1 MLLIPAGNPSAWTGP
16 TGNNT
21 YLLAGP
27 VPTLIDAGVGHA
39 AHLDA
44 IAEALDG
51 RPLSMV
57 LITHGHR
64 DHTGGIPA
72 LLERWPAARVRNA
85 GGDTC
90 REGERITAG
99 ETTLLALHTPGHA
112 PDHFCFVDTR
122 TDDVYCGDLARM
134 GGTIVIPAS
143 SGGNL
148 LEYLESIRR
157 IKALNPRR
165 LLPGHGPIVDDPLSL
180 LDYYLR
186 HREERERQILDALRD
201 GPLAVAELSRRVYG
215 ELPEALA
222 RAATES
228 VTAHLIK
235 LAREGRA
242 GESADTWRL
251 LETGTR

>member
-1 MLLIPAGNPSAWTGP
+1 MLLIPAGNPSAWTGS

-27 VPTLIDAGVGHA
+27 VPTLIDAGVGQA

-44 IAEALDG
+44 IAEALHG
-51 RPLSMV
+51 KQLSQV

-72 LLERWPAARVRNA
+72 LLERWPTARIRNGA
-85 GGDTC
+85 GDTC
-90 REGERITAG
+90 REGERIPAG

-112 PDHFCFVDTR
+112 PDHFCFVDTQS
-122 TDDVYCGDLARM
+122 DDVYCGDLARM

-148 LEYLESIRR
+148 VAYLDSIRR
-157 IKALNPRR
+157 IRALNPRR
-165 LLPGHGPIVDDPLSL
+165 LLPGHGPIVDDPRGL

-186 HREERERQILDALRD
+186 HREERERQILDVVRD
-201 GPLAVAELSRRVYG
+201 GPLSVAEISRQVYG
-215 ELPEALA
+215 EMPEALA

-235 LAREGRA
+235 LEGEGRA
-242 GESADTWRL
+242 AESAGVWKSM
-251 LETGTR
+251 